1 MTRSKVTRK
10 PTPRDDSGAG
20 RGTAAGRDTA
30 PLLIAN
36 IDGGARGNPGASG
49 FGVFVQD
56 ESGEEVA
63 SLYGYLGEQ
72 TNNVAEYAGLL
83 AALRYASSQGARR
96 MKIRSDSELLVRQ
109 INGEYRVKN
118 PRLIELHRAARGLI
132 SRIGGVTVEHVRR
145 EQNKDA
151 DRLANEAMDTRGES
165 PEGITDGLLP

>member
-1 MTRSKVTRK
+1 VTTTRRHAARRASSE
-10 PTPRDDSGAG
+10 DSAAPAGAG
-20 RGTAAGRDTA
+20 TILVAS
-30 PLLIAN
+30 
-36 IDGGARGNPGASG
+36 IDGGARGNPGSAG

-56 ESGEEVA
+56 ESGAEVA

-83 AALRYASSQGARR
+83 AALRYASGAGARR
-96 MKIRSDSELLVRQ
+96 LRIRSDSELLVRQ
-109 INGEYRVKN
+109 VNGEYRVKN
-118 PRLIELHRAARGLI
+118 PRLAQLHAAARGMM
-132 SRIGGVTVEHVRR
+132 SRIGNVTVEHVRR